1 MNKYTKLFTALFICQ
16 VAGLVGSRFTI
27 SAIDQWYQFLNKPFF
42 NPPNWLFGPVWTVLY
57 LLMGIAFY
65 LIWQEKLSW
74 SKHKMV
80 YLSFFIQLLLNAFWS
95 IIFFGWQQPLWAFGE
110 ILLLWAAIVI
120 TIYYFYQYQKTA
132 AYLLLPYLLWVS
144 FASLL
149 NLGIWYLN

>member
-1 MNKYTKLFTALFICQ
+1 
-16 VAGLVGSRFTI
+16 
-27 SAIDQWYQFLNKPFF
+27 
-42 NPPNWLFGPVWTVLY
+42 
-57 LLMGIAFY
+57 
-65 LIWQEKLSW
+65 
-74 SKHKMV
+74 MV